1 MIEIKFLGGASEV
14 GRSAFVVDTGVEK
27 FLLDYGLNAHSFSF
41 PLPPPLELDAVFVSH
56 AHLDHCGMLPELYGR
71 GYLKNTFATQT
82 THELSNLLIR
92 DSINIQARKGIAPL
106 YLKHDLAKL
115 EDNSKSLKLKHPL
128 EFAKSV
134 VELRDA
140 GHIPG
145 SSMVLIDSGTKR
157 LLYTGDIKYLPTD
170 LMNGLD
176 RDVVDIDALM
186 IDSTYSYADHPDRD
200 MLIESL
206 REEVKKIIENEG
218 TVLLP
223 SFAIGRTQ
231 EMLLV
236 LSEMKIPIYLDGMG
250 IEATKMILNNP
261 TSIKDPEK
269 LKKAFGRAHKIEDPI
284 ERKKVLEQPSIVVA
298 SAGMLQ
304 GGPMHYYLRKLYKK
318 ENCLIVFNGYQA
330 EGTSGKT
337 LLEKHRF
344 ISGATDID
352 VKMQVKY
359 MDFSA
364 HIGRGNL
371 FKFIEKVNPKKIIPV
386 HGSHIPDFV
395 AELKDKGFDAIA
407 VQNGDS
413 VKI

>member
-1 MIEIKFLGGASEV
+1 MLEIKFLGGASEV
-14 GRSAFVVDTGVEK
+14 GRSAFLVDTGVEK

-56 AHLDHCGMLPELYGR
+56 AHLDHCGMLPELYRR
-71 GYLKNTFATQT
+71 GYLKETFGTKT
-82 THELSNLLIR
+82 TLQLSDLLIR

-106 YLKHDLAKL
+106 YLKSDLVKL
-115 EDNSKSLKLKHPL
+115 EDNSKSLNFKQPL

-134 VELRDA
+134 VEFRDA

-145 SSMVLIDSGTKR
+145 SATTLIDSGTKR
-157 LLYTGDIKYLPTD
+157 LLYTGDLKYLPTD
-170 LMNGLD
+170 LMNGAD
-176 RDVVDIDALM
+176 RDFIDIDALM
-186 IDSTYSYADHPDRD
+186 IDSTYSYANHPDRD
-200 MLIESL
+200 LL
-206 REEVKKIIENEG
+206 TKNLKEEVKRIIENEG

-250 IEATKMILNNP
+250 IEATRIILDNP
-261 TSIKDPEK
+261 TSIRDPEK
-269 LKKAFGRAHKIEDPI
+269 LKKAFGRAHKIEEPED
-284 ERKKVLEQPSIVVA
+284 RKKVLEQPSIVIA

-318 ENCLIVFNGYQA
+318 ENSLIIFNGYQA

-344 ISGATDID
+344 ISGATDMD

-364 HIGRGNL
+364 HIGRDNI

-407 VQNGDS
+407 VQNGDT